1 MAAEPDDQV
10 AAAARHSHL
19 RASHAD
25 REHVVGLLKAAFVQ
39 GRVTYDEFDVRV
51 GQAFGSRTYGEL
63 AGLTADLPVEETA
76 GQLPD
81 GPAGAPVWP
90 PASHAARARSCL
102 AMAFVLLMMAAI
114 APRGPAFLLFA
125 PLSGTALLLAAA
137 QLLAGQ
143 QEKRARRSF

>member
-1 MAAEPDDQV
+1 MAAEPDDQLT
-10 AAAARHSHL
+10 AAARDSRL

-51 GQAFGSRTYGEL
+51 GQAFWARTYGEL
-63 AGLTADLPVEETA
+63 AVLTADLPVEETA
-76 GQLPD
+76 GQLP
-81 GPAGAPVWP
+81 ASHARARP
-90 PASHAARARSCL
+90 PASHAARARSCV
-102 AMAFVLLMMAAI
+102 AIAFVLMMVATI
-114 APRGPAFLLFA
+114 APHGPAFLLFA

-143 QEKRARRSF
+143 QDKRASRSS

>member
-1 MAAEPDDQV
+1 MAAVPDDQLT
-10 AAAARHSHL
+10 AAARASHL

-51 GQAFGSRTYGEL
+51 GQAFWARTYGEL
-63 AGLTADLPVEETA
+63 AVLTADLPVEATA
-76 GQLPD
+76 GQLP
-81 GPAGAPVWP
+81 ASPVRP
-90 PASHAARARSCL
+90 PASHAVRARGCVAIAL
-102 AMAFVLLMMAAI
+102 VLMMVATS
-114 APRGPAFLLFA
+114 APHGPAFLLFA

-143 QEKRARRSF
+143 QDKQASRSS